1 MRLRGHRRSPLSE
14 TGKLNPSITIPKRCR
29 AAALS
34 VASLVLAL
42 AAAIPSHV
50 LAEGSE
56 ITPTPKAETSGDL
69 AEITVNGVPYEETVL
84 PTRLKSNSVYG
95 LDLNVM
101 DTPRNTTLL
110 STTQLQTLDIQDP
123 RAFSYLTASSYT
135 DSSYGA
141 PNIPSIRGQP
151 ADVFINGMRSSF
163 TEGGYGAPLNF
174 DSIENISIIKGPAS
188 VIDGPGPGVGG
199 QADFATKRPSLSK
212 FQSSAS
218 VSVDSVRDRRWTLDV
233 GGPIIPE
240 ELGARISYSGDYS
253 DSYFYGHYFH
263 RDAVYAA
270 VRWTPNDNY
279 SLDFNTEV
287 NAEQYTENAGINRV
301 NQDLI
306 DTAQYLQGAPVGAAI
321 YGFMTPVD
329 LTNYVPFNTKV
340 TIDQTP
346 GTSAR
351 ALKYNAQLIQ
361 TYRFS
366 DSSSLQNNTF
376 FDFLNSDNQAL
387 YYYADST
394 KDSFTIE
401 NRTTLTH
408 YFALPLGFGT
418 GVATFDNQIATGVSF
433 RYAHV
438 NYISDDS
445 SEPPLAYDLTGNPA
459 QWVFPAAQ
467 QAVDDSYPYESAN
480 GRMQYG
486 TPGRDLVNNGNSG
499 VSDLHD
505 LALFFQHRMEFTPQF
520 SILYGARIDA
530 VKNHTHD
537 PFGDAQ
543 CNYCSGA
550 PQIHTSGIY
559 GLRNGNF
566 SMVYKFR
573 PWVSGYLTFDSTQ
586 SLNPNGGNGG
596 INSYST
602 STDSVLLR
610 QDSYLYEA
618 GLKLNLLDNKLFAGL
633 AGFDQKR
640 AVPTGAAGTV
650 TDHANIGG
658 AEIELNY
665 QPNRNLFATA
675 SYSYIKTTLSQPAAF
690 YNYPAEPGLNYD
702 GAGLLA
708 VFKSGQVFDDPGLP
722 AQIFNFLGNYKFDDG
737 LGLRFGVQVTSP
749 IETTTSGWLDLAA
762 SSSVP
767 ASIVAKGGYYQS
779 PVIPWQY
786 TMNVAVFYQSRN
798 YTVTVSAYNLTDRLN
813 WQSSPSFYGND
824 FLVRNNPRTLELRIQ
839 ANL

>member
-1 MRLRGHRRSPLSE
+1 MRLGNQRRNPLSV
-14 TGKLNPSITIPKRCR
+14 TGTFDPLITIPKRHR
-29 AAALS
+29 AVALS
-34 VASLVLAL
+34 VSSLVFAL
-42 AAAIPSHV
+42 AAANPSRV
-50 LAEGSE
+50 LAEG
-56 ITPTPKAETSGDL
+56 TDVTPKTGESEELT
-69 AEITVNGVPYEETVL
+69 EVTVYAVPYAETVL

-110 STTQLQTLDIQDP
+110 SATQLQTLDLQDP

-135 DSSYGA
+135 DSSYGT

-188 VIDGPGPGVGG
+188 VLDGPGPGVGG
-199 QADFATKRPSLSK
+199 QADFATKRPSLTH
-212 FQSSAS
+212 FLASAS
-218 VSVDSVRDRRWTLDV
+218 ASVDSVRERRWTLDISD
-233 GGPIIPE
+233 PIIPG
-240 ELGARISYSGDYS
+240 ELGARISYSGDNS
-253 DSYFYGHYFH
+253 NSYFYGHYFQKN
-263 RDAVYAA
+263 AVYAA
-270 VRWTPNDNY
+270 VRWTPNDHY
-279 SLDFNTEV
+279 TLDFNTEV
-287 NAEQYTENAGINRV
+287 NVEQYTENAGINRV
-301 NQDLI
+301 NQALI
-306 DTAQYLQGAPVGAAI
+306 DNAQYLQGAPVGGAI
-321 YGFMTPVD
+321 YGFLTPVN
-329 LTNYVPFNTKV
+329 LTGSVPFNTKV
-340 TIDQTP
+340 TIDQNP

-366 DSSSLQNNTF
+366 DNSSLENNTF
-376 FDFLNSDNQAL
+376 FDFLNSDNQAT

-394 KDSFTIE
+394 RASYTIE

-408 YFALPLGFGT
+408 SFALPLGFGA
-418 GVATFDNQIATGVSF
+418 GAATFSNQIATGVSF

-445 SEPPLAYDLTGNPA
+445 SEPALTYDLTGNPA

-467 QAVDDSYPYESAN
+467 QAVDDSYLYPSAN
-480 GRMQYG
+480 GRLQYG
-486 TPGRDLVNNGNSG
+486 TPGRDLVNNGNTG
-499 VSDLHD
+499 ISDLND
-505 LALFFQHRMEFTPQF
+505 VAVFFQHRMEFTAQL
-520 SILYGARIDA
+520 SVLYGARLDA

-550 PQIHTSGIY
+550 PQDHTSGVY
-559 GLRNGNF
+559 GLRNGNI
-566 SMVYKFR
+566 SVVYKFR
-573 PWVSGYLTFDSTQ
+573 PWVTGYVTFDSTQ
-586 SLNPNGGNGG
+586 SVNPNGGNGG
-596 INSYST
+596 INGYST
-602 STDSVLLR
+602 ATDATLLR

-618 GLKLNLLDNKLFAGL
+618 GLKFNVLSNKLFAGL

-640 AVPTGAAGTV
+640 AVPTGAGGTV
-650 TDHANIGG
+650 TDHANIRG
-658 AEIELNY
+658 AEVELNY
-665 QPNRNLFATA
+665 QPNRNLYATA
-675 SYSYIKTTLSQPAAF
+675 SYSYIKTTLTQPAAF
-690 YNYPAEPGLNYD
+690 YNYPAQPGLNYD

-708 VFKSGQVFDDPGLP
+708 VFRPGQAFGDPGLP
-722 AQIFNFLGNYKFDDG
+722 EQIFNFLGNYKFNNG

-762 SSSVP
+762 STSVP
-767 ASIVAKGGYYQS
+767 ANIVANGGYYQS

-786 TMNVAVFYQSRN
+786 TMNAAVFYQSKN

-813 WQSSPSFYGND
+813 WQSSPPFYGND
-824 FLVRNNPRTLELRIQ
+824 FLVRNNPRTLELRVQ
-839 ANL
+839 AKL